1 MQQSPFVTSM
11 DKVNHL
17 TLGENGSAEYS
28 ATGVQ
33 ESRVALFFA
42 LVRDLSKERLKEFI
56 HLVLNDASEDKPEI
70 VADLFILAFQ
80 TRNCRGG
87 KGEKDLFYKIIIEL
101 VMIYP
106 QTVQAILHLIPHY
119 GSFQDWFK
127 IISLATDNITDAKVK
142 LALAPTVNIIMDLA
156 SEQLRKDENILD
168 EISSSDDKKKL
179 ASSGISLLAKWAP
192 REKKQFKTQAQ
203 VLANKLF
210 PDSKAPKKEYR
221 QLISRLNTAIRTPE
235 IAMSANKWDSIDFS
249 SQVSSNCLMKNRKA
263 FLNETVGGTPPQGDD
278 LESGNRHTTNASRI
292 QCRKRLRDAMLNT
305 KAKKLKGRQLFPHEI
320 VQKIQQNPYQLST
333 LEKDMFGCQWQ
344 DIKSSLLTTTT
355 FKEKSSHAID
365 SKIKRAVDLGQVVP
379 IVDVSGSMNGIPMEV
394 AIALG
399 ILVSEVASPAFANR
413 CLTFH
418 SEPSWVEFDPKSTL
432 YDKVM
437 KISAAPWGMN
447 TDFEKATEK
456 ILEVAIKAK
465 LKPDEIPDLIVFSDM
480 QFDHA
485 NGQYSSGCHS
495 YNPYSYEQPSSVD
508 RWEPQHKR
516 IVRRF
521 KEEGMKACGK
531 EWPAPHITY
540 WNLRGS
546 TCGFPAQ
553 GDTPNVTMLSGY
565 SPSLL
570 KLLLDGEP
578 LEEEEVE
585 ELDENGSIV
594 KAKKNPFTAVRKALD
609 DEDYD
614 KVRKIL
620 SDSDE
625 GLLQFYKAPLN
636 APVDSS
642 KGDWEVL

>member
-1 MQQSPFVTSM
+1 M
-11 DKVNHL
+11 
-17 TLGENGSAEYS
+17 G
-28 ATGVQ
+28 
-33 ESRVALFFA
+33 
-42 LVRDLSKERLKEFI
+42 
-56 HLVLNDASEDKPEI
+56 
-70 VADLFILAFQ
+70 
-80 TRNCRGG
+80 
-87 KGEKDLFYKIIIEL
+87 
-101 VMIYP
+101 
-106 QTVQAILHLIPHY
+106 
-119 GSFQDWFK
+119 
-127 IISLATDNITDAKVK
+127 
-142 LALAPTVNIIMDLA
+142 
-156 SEQLRKDENILD
+156 
-168 EISSSDDKKKL
+168 
-179 ASSGISLLAKWAP
+179 
-192 REKKQFKTQAQ
+192 
-203 VLANKLF
+203 
-210 PDSKAPKKEYR
+210 
-221 QLISRLNTAIRTPE
+221 
-235 IAMSANKWDSIDFS
+235 
-249 SQVSSNCLMKNRKA
+249 
-263 FLNETVGGTPPQGDD
+263 
-278 LESGNRHTTNASRI
+278 
-292 QCRKRLRDAMLNT
+292 
-305 KAKKLKGRQLFPHEI
+305 
-320 VQKIQQNPYQLST
+320 
-333 LEKDMFGCQWQ
+333 DMFGCQWQ

-365 SKIKRAVDLGQVVP
+365 SKIRRAVDLGQVVP
-379 IVDVSGSMNGIPMEV
+379 IVDVSGSMHGIPMEV

-418 SEPSWVEFDPKSTL
+418 SEPSWVEFDPKTTL
-432 YDKVM
+432 YDKVI

-480 QFDHA
+480 QFDEA
-485 NGQYSSGCHS
+485 SAQYSCGQYGYSYGQYSS
-495 YNPYSYEQPSSVD
+495 VD
-508 RWEPQHKR
+508 KWEPQHNR

-531 EWPAPHITY
+531 EWPAPHIIY
-540 WNLRGS
+540 WNLRGDTS
-546 TCGFPAQ
+546 GFPAQ

>member
-1 MQQSPFVTSM
+1 M
-11 DKVNHL
+11 DTINHL

-33 ESRVALFFA
+33 ESRVVLFFA
-42 LVRDLSKERLKEFI
+42 LVRDLNKERLKDLI
-56 HLVLNDASEDKPEI
+56 HLVLNDASENKPEI

-87 KGEKDLFYKIIIEL
+87 KGEKDLFYKMIIEL
-101 VMIYP
+101 VRIYP
-106 QTVQAILHLIPHY
+106 QTVQALLHLIPHY

-127 IISLATDNITDAKVK
+127 ITSLATNNTTDTEVK
-142 LALAPTVNIIMDLA
+142 LTMAPTVNIIMDLA
-156 SEQLRKDENILD
+156 SEQLRKDMILLD
-168 EISSSDDKKKL
+168 NISSSDNKKGL
-179 ASSGISLLAKWAP
+179 VTCGISLLAKWAP
-192 REKKQFKTQAQ
+192 REKKQFKTQVQ
-203 VLANKLF
+203 LLANKLF

-221 QLISRLNTAIRTPE
+221 QLLSRLNNAINTPE
-235 IAMSANKWDSIDFS
+235 IAMSANKWDYIDFS

-263 FLNETVGGTPPQGDD
+263 FLNEKIDGPPPQEDE

-292 QCRKRLRDAMLNT
+292 QCRKRLRDTMLNP
-305 KAKKLKGRQLFPHEI
+305 KVKKLKGRQLFPHEI

-344 DIKSSLLTTTT
+344 DIISSVLAAAAS
-355 FKEKSSHAID
+355 KERSSHDID

-379 IVDVSGSMNGIPMEV
+379 IVDVSGSMQGIPMQV

-418 SEPSWVEFDPKSTL
+418 SEPSWVEFDPKTTL
-432 YDKVM
+432 YDKVI

-480 QFDHA
+480 QFDEA
-485 NGQYSSGCHS
+485 SAQYSCGQYGYSYGQYSS
-495 YNPYSYEQPSSVD
+495 VD
-508 RWEPQHKR
+508 KWEPQHNR

-531 EWPAPHITY
+531 EWPAPHIIY
-540 WNLRGS
+540 WNLRGDTS
-546 TCGFPAQ
+546 GFPAQ

-570 KLLLDGEP
+570 KLLMAGEP
-578 LEEEEVE
+578 LEEDEV
-585 ELDENGSIV
+585 DDNGIIV
-594 KAKKNPFTAVRKALD
+594 KAKIPFTTVRKALD

-614 KVRKIL
+614 KIRKIL

-625 GLLQFYKAPLN
+625 GLLQFYKAPRN
-636 APVDSS
+636 TT
-642 KGDWEVL
+642 